1 MSAALTLG
9 DDEVVELA
17 EMLEFL
23 HDWTS
28 CENDPLGSSLER
40 FSPGFSLDEL
50 RGDLARFAFL
60 LGGLCAPLDAGDQ
73 P

>member
-1 MSAALTLG
+1 MSAASALG

-23 HDWTS
+23 HDWATR
-28 CENDPLGSSLER
+28 ENLALGSSLER

-60 LGGLCAPLDAGDQ
+60 LGGLCAPVDTGDQ

>member
-1 MSAALTLG
+1 MSAAPALG
-9 DDEVVELA
+9 DDDVVELA

-23 HDWTS
+23 HDWTNR
-28 CENDPLGSSLER
+28 EHGPLEASLER

-60 LGGLCAPLDAGDQ
+60 LGGLCAPVDAADQ